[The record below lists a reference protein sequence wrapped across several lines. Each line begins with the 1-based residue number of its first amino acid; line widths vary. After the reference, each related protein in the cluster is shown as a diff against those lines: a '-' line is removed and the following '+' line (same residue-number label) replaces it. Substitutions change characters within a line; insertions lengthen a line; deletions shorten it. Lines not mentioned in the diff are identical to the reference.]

1 MARLD
6 ELPELLSTKKT
17 GKGRGTK
24 ISMSRGPGPQIWGSR
39 CSSPRPME
47 KGGEVA
53 GALLCLRKELGPC
66 SF

>member
-24 ISMSRGPGPQIWGSR
+24 ISISRDPGPQIWGQQ
-39 CSSPRPME
+39 
-47 KGGEVA
+47 V
-53 GALLCLRKELGPC
+53 
-66 SF
+66 